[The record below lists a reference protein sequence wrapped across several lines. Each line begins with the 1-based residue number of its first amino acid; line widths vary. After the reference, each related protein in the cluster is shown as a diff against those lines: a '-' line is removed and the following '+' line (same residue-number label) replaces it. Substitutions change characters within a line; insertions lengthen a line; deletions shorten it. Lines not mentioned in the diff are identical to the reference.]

1 MNHRDIQRG
10 ALLLV
15 GAALAFASMGAVIKI
30 STGQLHYTQVVFFRS
45 LFGLLAMTPWMLR
58 HGVRG
63 LATPHL
69 RLHLGRSL
77 SGVAA
82 MFCFFY
88 AIAELRLG
96 EAVLLNYT
104 APLFTPLIAWFWLRE
119 PVTRGI
125 YIAIA
130 AGFTGILLI
139 LKPGFG
145 VFQPAA
151 LAGLASGVLAA
162 LAFVG
167 IRRMAG
173 IEPPTRIVFYYS
185 LLSTAVAALPL
196 AWYWRAPEPREWLLL
211 MGVGGLATIGQLL
224 LTRAYS
230 LAPVGRIGPFT
241 YTAVVFAALY
251 GRMLWDETLGPVT
264 LAGMVLVCLAGILAL
279 RRKAVA

>member
-1 MNHRDIQRG
+1 MDHRNIQRG

-30 STGQLHYTQVVFFRS
+30 STGRLHYTQVVFFRS
-45 LFGLLAMTPWMLR
+45 LFGLLAMAPWMLR
-58 HGVRG
+58 HGIRG

-69 RLHLGRSL
+69 RLHLGRGL

-82 MFCFFY
+82 MFCFFH

-104 APLFTPLIAWFWLRE
+104 APLFTPLIAWVWLRE
-119 PVTRGI
+119 PATRGI
-125 YIAIA
+125 HIAVA
-130 AGFTGILLI
+130 AGFAGILLI
-139 LKPGFG
+139 LRPGIG

-196 AWYWRAPEPREWLLL
+196 AWYWRHPEPRDWLLL

-241 YTAVVFAALY
+241 YAAVVFAALY
-251 GRMLWDETLGPVT
+251 GWMFWDEALGPAT

-279 RRKAVA
+279 RRKRPA